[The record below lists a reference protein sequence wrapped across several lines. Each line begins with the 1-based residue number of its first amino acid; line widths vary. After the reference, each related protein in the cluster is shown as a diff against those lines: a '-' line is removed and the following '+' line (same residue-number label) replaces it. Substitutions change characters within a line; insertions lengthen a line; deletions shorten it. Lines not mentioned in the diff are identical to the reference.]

1 MHSEIFNYLTYVLSV
16 QQSLNGWLAGW
27 SVKHSETTLT
37 KTQQNLQLKSATLS
51 ANQSN
56 QIETTMYVSQPFLD
70 KIKLTV
76 KTPTKKSKT

>member
-1 MHSEIFNYLTYVLSV
+1 MHSEIFKYLTYVLSV
-16 QQSLNGWLAGW
+16 QQSLNSWLVGW

-37 KTQQNLQLKSATLS
+37 KTQQNLQLKSVTLS

-76 KTPTKKSKT
+76 KNPDQKE